1 MEDAIQ
7 ALRRGAY
14 DFLTKPTKLA
24 VISGVLN
31 RVAEKRAL
39 RNKALALE
47 TRLKVVEGSKIVGN
61 SLPMLRVQQLIEKIA
76 PTDSNVL
83 ILGETG
89 TGKELVARRVHDLS
103 RRAHMPF
110 VAVNC
115 GALPENL
122 VESELFGHRKGA
134 FTGADSTR
142 KGLIEVA
149 NGGTLFLDELGELD
163 RMMQVK
169 LLRVLESGEMRRL
182 GENDSFHVD
191 VRLVCATNRNLLEM
205 VEKGDFRE
213 DLFFRV
219 NTFEIPLPPLRE
231 RKADLPELARA
242 LVARHLK
249 RNSIP
254 DGMLTPDLLA
264 ALEQHD
270 WNGNVRELA
279 NALEHALILSDGKTL
294 RREDL
299 PASVL
304 ARSIRRKVQ
313 ATPLVGAIES
323 RSTADRPKSL
333 REIEMDAIFLALE
346 RNGGDKPKTASE
358 LGIAL
363 KTLYNRLNQSALQ
376 SEAG

>member
-1 MEDAIQ
+1 
-7 ALRRGAY
+7 
-14 DFLTKPTKLA
+14 
-24 VISGVLN
+24 
-31 RVAEKRAL
+31 
-39 RNKALALE
+39 
-47 TRLKVVEGSKIVGN
+47 
-61 SLPMLRVQQLIEKIA
+61 
-76 PTDSNVL
+76 
-83 ILGETG
+83 
-89 TGKELVARRVHDLS
+89 
-103 RRAHMPF
+103 MPF

-254 DGMLTPDLLA
+254 DGMLTPELLA

-304 ARSIRRKVQ
+304 GKSLRKKVP
-313 ATPLVGAIES
+313 ALPLLGTGES
-323 RSTADRPKSL
+323 RPSSDRPKSL
-333 REIEMDAIFLALE
+333 REIEMDAIFEALE
-346 RNGGDKPKTASE
+346 RNGGDKPKTALE